1 MFRYRRNKYNNRK
14 VTVDGITFASA
25 KESEYYSQLKML
37 KKAGVIKDFER
48 QVPYELQ
55 PKFKRDGKTVRAI
68 KYVADFVVKYP
79 DGRQVVIDTKG
90 FRTKDYLLKRKML
103 LYKYPDIVFEEV

>member
-14 VTVDGITFASA
+14 VTVDGITFDSA

-68 KYVADFVVKYP
+68 KYIADFVAIYP
-79 DGRQVVIDTKG
+79 DSSVEVVDVKG
-90 FRTKDYLLKRKML
+90 DPTEVYKLKRKML
-103 LYKYPDIVFEEV
+103 LYHYPDINFKEV